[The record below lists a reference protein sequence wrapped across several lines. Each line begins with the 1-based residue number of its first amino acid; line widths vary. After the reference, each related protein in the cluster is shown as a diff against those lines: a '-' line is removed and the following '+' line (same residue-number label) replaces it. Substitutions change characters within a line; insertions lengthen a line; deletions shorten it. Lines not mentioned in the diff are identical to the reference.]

1 MSMRQDV
8 LERLVAANIQI
19 LPVSVGPRH
28 VVFERGGFVAL
39 VERTEDT
46 LGSVGSAGMLTEKG
60 FATLMLKDGRYA
72 FVAKNFEQ
80 PATDAEI
87 ERLRTFQSDLEAALK

>member
-1 MSMRQDV
+1 MRQDV

-39 VERTEDT
+39 VERKEDA
-46 LGSVGSAGMLTEKG
+46 LGSIGSAGMLTDNG
-60 FATLMLKDGRYA
+60 FAPLVWKDGRPL

-80 PATDAEI
+80 PATADDVQ
-87 ERLRTFQSDLEAALK
+87 RLRAFQDDLQIALR

>member
-1 MSMRQDV
+1 MRQDV

-28 VVFERGGFVAL
+28 IVFERGGFVAL
-39 VERTEDT
+39 VERTEQG
-46 LGSVGSAGMLTEKG
+46 LGSIGSAGMLTEHG
-60 FATLMLKDGRYA
+60 FAPLVSKHGQQS

-80 PATDAEI
+80 AATADDVQ
-87 ERLRTFQSDLEAALK
+87 RLRSFQSDLQAALR